1 MILLRGRRALPVL
14 AAILVAAPAVA
25 MQPVD
30 ATTDA
35 RVTAATARLMAL
47 RESLGLG
54 EEHAF
59 RARTAQVDEKG
70 ELHARFQQT
79 YKGVRVWGG
88 EAITHTD
95 ANGRF
100 LAPTL
105 APVKGISL
113 NPTPSIE
120 ASEALAAAH
129 RDLAPKGPYAVEPSA
144 ELVVYP
150 ETTLVHVRPGEDA
163 TAYEEQVVRHHLA
176 YHVHAQLENG
186 KGETIH
192 RDYMID
198 AHTGAILKQWNSLR
212 TGAVVGTGKSQWYGT
227 VSLNTNL
234 NGSTYEM
241 KDMTRGT
248 GGTFGANATTNL
260 NHATSGNGTLYT
272 DADNAWGDGNG
283 YGSGTTTSTT
293 SATGQT
299 AAVDQHHGM
308 AVTWDFYKNV
318 LGRNGIDGTGKA
330 AYGRMHYSSNY
341 DNAFWDDTCFCMTY
355 GDGNPPSG
363 SYGEADLDTVGHEM
377 SHGVCST
384 TANLTY
390 SGESGGLNE
399 SNSDI
404 FGTCVEFYTL
414 GANATGSVVPDSPGT
429 GTVTANY
436 TMFENSWG
444 HPGQAL
450 RYMYKPSLDGSSPD
464 AWSSTIGSLDVHYSS
479 GPNNR
484 MFYFLARGSSATSTS
499 DYYTSYLPSGMTG
512 IGNDH
517 AARIWW
523 RALSVYMTSST
534 NYAGARTA
542 ALSAASDL
550 YGTTSA
556 EYAAVQNAFHGINVG
571 AAAGGGSTALSAA
584 VSSPSGNISI
594 NVGATVAFTGSASG
608 GTSPYTYS
616 WTFGDGATSTAA
628 STSHTYTAAG
638 TYTATFKVTDS
649 TGATSSVSRT
659 ITANPVSTTTF
670 SEVEANNTIATAN
683 AVASSFTAITGTMTT
698 TTDVDYFALTLLPGQ
713 KITINMTGPTGP
725 DWDLYLKNSAG
736 TTLASSTGS
745 TTTESLSY
753 TNSGTTNMTVY
764 AETLVYA
771 TASTS
776 PYTLA
781 LTYAGGTPSDTTPP
795 SVSATE
801 SGTSGTITLS
811 ASATDNVSVTKVEF
825 YVDGVLKGTDTSSPF
840 SMTLDSTTLV
850 NGSHSLVAK
859 AYDAMGNVGTSTT
872 VSFSISNPTAALA
885 AAITT
890 PSSNVVVSSGT
901 AVSFAGTS
909 TGGTSPVT
917 YTWAFGDGA
926 TATGATATH
935 TFPAASGDAGQS
947 YTVTFTAKDSLG
959 ATASATRTVTVNPI
973 ITSTELVTNGGFESS
988 TTGWSGTT
996 GDIGSFTG
1004 EPAHA
1009 GTRDCWLLGNGSTAT
1024 ESIQQSF
1031 AIPAGANPT
1040 LTFWLHIDTA
1050 ETTTTTAYDTLK
1062 VQVLNASG
1070 TVLGTLATYSNLNK
1084 ATGYSQKSFSLGAY
1098 AGQTVT
1104 IKFLGAEDSS
1114 LQTSFVLDDVSAK

>member
-1 MILLRGRRALPVL
+1 MALSRGRFHLPVL
-14 AAILVAAPAVA
+14 AALLAAAPATA
-25 MQPVD
+25 AQPLD
-30 ATTDA
+30 AQSDA
-35 RVTAATARLMAL
+35 RVAAAAQHLSAL
-47 RESLGLG
+47 RPSLGLG
-54 EEHAF
+54 AEHVFLAKS
-59 RARTAQVDEKG
+59 AMVDEG
-70 ELHARFQQT
+70 GQTHARFQQT
-79 YKGVRVWGG
+79 YKGLPVWGG
-88 EAITHTD
+88 EVITHTD
-95 ANGRF
+95 AQGRF
-100 LAPTL
+100 LEPT
-105 APVKGISL
+105 KGHRAGITL
-113 NPTPSIE
+113 NPTASIE
-120 ASEALAAAH
+120 AAEALATAH
-129 RDLAPKGPYAVEPSA
+129 RDLAPRGAYSVQPRAQ
-144 ELVVYP
+144 LVVFP
-150 ETTLVHVRPGEDA
+150 ETTLVHTRAGNDA
-163 TAYEEQVVRHHLA
+163 TAYDEQVLRYHLA

-186 KGETIH
+186 KDETLH

-212 TGAVVGTGKSQWYGT
+212 TTAAVGTGHSQWYGT
-227 VSLNTNL
+227 VTLNTNF
-234 NGSTYEM
+234 NGTLYEL

-248 GGTFGANATTNL
+248 GGTFGGNATTDL

-272 DADNAWGDGNG
+272 DADNVWGDGNG

-308 AVTWDFYKNV
+308 ACTWDFYKNV

-355 GDGNPPSG
+355 GDGAPPSG

-377 SHGVCST
+377 SHGVCAT

-429 GTVTANY
+429 GAVTANY

-464 AWSSTIGSLDVHYSS
+464 AWSSTLGSLDVHYSS
-479 GPNNR
+479 GANNR
-484 MFYFLARGSSATSTS
+484 MWYFLAKGATTTGDTST
-499 DYYTSYLPSGMTG
+499 TYLPSGMTG
-512 IGNDH
+512 VGNDH

-542 ALSAASDL
+542 AMSAASDL
-550 YGTTSA
+550 YGASSP
-556 EYAAVQNAFHGINVG
+556 EYAAVQNAYHGINVG
-571 AAAGGGSTALSAA
+571 AAASGGSTALSAA
-584 VSSPSGNISI
+584 VSAPSGNVTV
-594 NVGATVAFTGSASG
+594 NVNTAVTFTGSASG

-616 WTFGDGATSTAA
+616 WTFGDGATSTTA
-628 STSHTYTAAG
+628 STSHTYTTAG
-638 TYTATFKVTDS
+638 TYTATFKVTDAASGTS
-649 TGATSSVSRT
+649 TVTRT
-659 ITANPVSTTTF
+659 VTVNPVSGGTTF
-670 SEVEANNTIATAN
+670 AEVEANNSIATAN
-683 AVASSFTAITGTMTT
+683 VVAPSFTAITGTMTT
-698 TTDVDYFALTLLPGQ
+698 TTDTDYFALTLTPGQ

-753 TNSGTTNMTVY
+753 TNTGTANMTVY

-771 TASTS
+771 TASTT
-776 PYTLA
+776 PYNLA
-781 LTYAGGTPSDTTPP
+781 LTYTGGSIPENVPP
-795 SVSATE
+795 TASASE
-801 SGTSGTITLS
+801 SGASGAITLS
-811 ASATDNVSVTKVEF
+811 ATATDNVGVTKVEF
-825 YVDGVLKGTDTSSPF
+825 YVDGVLKGTDTTSPY
-840 SMTLDSTTLV
+840 SMALDSTTLA
-850 NGSHSLVAK
+850 NGSHTLVAK
-859 AYDAMGNVGTSTT
+859 AYDAAGNVGTSSS
-872 VSFSISNPTAALA
+872 VSFTINNVTAALTA
-885 AAITT
+885 SITT
-890 PSSNVVVSSGT
+890 PSSNVSVTSGT

-917 YTWAFGDGA
+917 YTWNFGDGT

-935 TFPAASGDAGQS
+935 TFPAAGGDASQT
-947 YTVTFTAKDSLG
+947 YTVTFTAKDATN
-959 ATASATRTVTVNPI
+959 ATASATRMVTVNPI
-973 ITSTELVTNGGFESS
+973 PTGQELITNGGFESS

-996 GDIGSFTG
+996 GDIGTFSG
-1004 EPAHA
+1004 QPAHA
-1009 GTRDCWLLGNGSTAT
+1009 GTRDCWLDGNGSTAS
-1024 ESIQQSF
+1024 ESIQQTIT
-1031 AIPAGANPT
+1031 IPAGANPT
-1040 LTFWLHIDTA
+1040 LSFWLHIDTA
-1050 ETTTTTAYDTLK
+1050 ETTTTSAYDTLK
-1062 VQVLNASG
+1062 VQVLNSAG

-1098 AGQTVT
+1098 AGQAVT

-1114 LQTSFVLDDVSAK
+1114 LQTSFVIDDVSAK